1 VAVRLVLVCGL
12 CGLVIGAALA
22 LNAWWGRL
30 PTVAQSFAYAKANP
44 LGVALLPAVVLL
56 SLVLMALAG
65 RLALRELRR

>member
-1 VAVRLVLVCGL
+1 
-12 CGLVIGAALA
+12 
-22 LNAWWGRL
+22 L
-30 PTVAQSFAYAKANP
+30 PTVAQSFAYSKANP